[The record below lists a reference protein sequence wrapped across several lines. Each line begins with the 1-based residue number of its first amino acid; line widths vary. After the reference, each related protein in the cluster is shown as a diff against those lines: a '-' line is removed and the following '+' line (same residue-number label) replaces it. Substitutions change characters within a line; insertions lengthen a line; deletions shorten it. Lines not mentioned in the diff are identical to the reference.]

1 MVAARLAL
9 CLAELPILYAEPA
22 EVPRC
27 RAAYEKRLRQLL
39 DDVEDQA
46 VGDDFVETI
55 GLRQPFYLAYQ
66 AENDRE
72 LQSIYGSMVCR
83 TMAKHYSSDPLPA
96 STFCGKPLRVGFVS
110 GYFKSHTIWKL
121 ALWGWLSQLDR
132 RRFTVTGYYTGST
145 NDSATK
151 IAAGTCDRFVQGP
164 MSTDAWR
171 RTILADA
178 PHALVYPEIGMDPM
192 AVRLAAQRLAPVQCN
207 FWGHPET
214 SGFPTLDFFLSSGL
228 MEPPDGD
235 NHYTEKLVRLPNLS
249 IYYEPPQV
257 RPIAMK
263 REQLGFRATAT
274 AYWCAQSLFKY
285 LPHFDEIYPR
295 IAREVGDCQF
305 AFIQHQ
311 GAREVTDLF
320 LKRLEAAFSA
330 YGLRASDYCV
340 TLPRL
345 DAQQFISAIGCCDV
359 ILDSIG
365 WSGGNTTLESLCHNL
380 PIVTLPGGLMRSRH
394 TAAILT
400 MMGVTETIVPSIDH
414 YVATAVKL
422 AHNPVWRAAIQQRMA
437 TQKECVYRDIIAI
450 RALED
455 FLENAIRAYPDRV
468 GL

>member
-1 MVAARLAL
+1 
-9 CLAELPILYAEPA
+9 
-22 EVPRC
+22 
-27 RAAYEKRLRQLL
+27 
-39 DDVEDQA
+39 
-46 VGDDFVETI
+46 
-55 GLRQPFYLAYQ
+55 
-66 AENDRE
+66 
-72 LQSIYGSMVCR
+72 
-83 TMAKHYSSDPLPA
+83 
-96 STFCGKPLRVGFVS
+96 
-110 GYFKSHTIWKL
+110 
-121 ALWGWLSQLDR
+121 
-132 RRFTVTGYYTGST
+132 
-145 NDSATK
+145 
-151 IAAGTCDRFVQGP
+151 

-214 SGFPTLDFFLSSGL
+214 SGFPTLDYFLSSDL

-320 LKRLEAAFSA
+320 LKRLDAAFSA
-330 YGLRASDYCV
+330 YGLSARDHCV
-340 TLPRL
+340 MLSRL
-345 DAQQFISAIGCCDV
+345 DMQQFISAVGCCDV

-380 PIVTLPGGLMRSRH
+380 PIVTLPGSLMRGRH
-394 TAAILT
+394 TAGILT
-400 MMGVTETIVPSIDH
+400 MMGVTETIVPTVDL

-422 AHNPVWRAAIQQRMA
+422 ARNGAWRADIRGRMGA
-437 TQKECVYRDIIAI
+437 QTERVYRDTVAI

-455 FLENAIRAYPDRV
+455 FLESAIKSSC
-468 GL
+468 G